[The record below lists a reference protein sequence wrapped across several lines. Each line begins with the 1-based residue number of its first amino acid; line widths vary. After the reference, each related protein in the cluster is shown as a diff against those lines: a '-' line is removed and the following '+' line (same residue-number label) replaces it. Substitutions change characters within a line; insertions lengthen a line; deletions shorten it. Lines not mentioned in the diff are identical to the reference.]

1 MKLLLENWRQYLK
14 EAPVGDE
21 DVEWVQSYFSE
32 FLKNTK
38 QRGHIYPMVS
48 LGELPVW
55 LRKGAEGARPRDFAR
70 SLAGATGPSFAKA
83 LGEVSDKN
91 RERFKELFLL
101 LADAIEKG
109 DVDAKTVSLNWY
121 HMAMLVDTLNSGEQ
135 VESSEEPQE
144 KEPGGSEE

>member
-1 MKLLLENWRQYLK
+1 MKLLLESWRQYLK

-91 RERFKELFLL
+91 RERFRKLFLS
-101 LADAIEKG
+101 LADAIEKKI
-109 DVDAKTVSLNWY
+109 VDAEHVSRSWY
-121 HMAMLVDTLNSGEQ
+121 QMAMLVDALNPGEPP
-135 VESSEEPQE
+135 E
-144 KEPGGSEE
+144 

>member
-91 RERFKELFLL
+91 RERFRKLFLS
-101 LADAIEKG
+101 LADAIEKKI
-109 DVDAKTVSLNWY
+109 VDAEHVSRSWY
-121 HMAMLVDTLNSGEQ
+121 QMAMLVDALNPGEPP
-135 VESSEEPQE
+135 E
-144 KEPGGSEE
+144 